1 MSASVMLFYYLWIA
15 PHVLEGIVLY
25 AMVRRGLHRQ
35 FPMFFLYISFE
46 IAQCSCLLAVSRYV
60 SYFGQVYIQV
70 YAVGL
75 AVSTAVRFAVIYELF
90 CHFFRRYPAISGAGK
105 LLFRGASLAL
115 LLIALGLAV
124 SAPGNTPA
132 ASLSDATYVAL
143 RTTTFAADR
152 AVSILQ
158 GGLLISLFLF
168 SRYFVLSWRSPA
180 FGIALGMGTFAIAE
194 FATTA
199 LRLYVPIS
207 NKVFDRSAMGIYHLC
222 VLIWILYVV
231 RPEPEFR
238 FELKSLPTYDLE
250 IWNQELERLL
260 QQ

>member
-1 MSASVMLFYYLWIA
+1 MSAPVMLFYYLWIA
-15 PHVLEGIVLY
+15 PHVLEGIILF
-25 AMVRRGLHRQ
+25 AMIRRGLHRQ

-46 IAQCSCLLAVSRYV
+46 IAQCFCLLGVSQCV
-60 SYFGQVYIQV
+60 SYFGPVYFQV

-75 AVSTAVRFAVIYELF
+75 AISTAIRFAVIYELF
-90 CHFFRRYPAISGAGK
+90 CHFFQRYPAIRGAGK
-105 LLFRGASLAL
+105 LLFRGASLVL

-124 SAPGNTPA
+124 SAPGNTPTA
-132 ASLSDATYVAL
+132 AGNEAAYVAL

-152 AVSILQ
+152 AVSVLQ

-199 LRLYVPIS
+199 LRLCVHID
-207 NKVFDRSAMGIYHLC
+207 NKVYDRASMGIYHLC
-222 VLIWILYVV
+222 VLVWILYLVGV
-231 RPEPEFR
+231 EREPR
-238 FELKSLPTYDLE
+238 FTLKVLPKYDLE

>member
-1 MSASVMLFYYLWIA
+1 MSHSLMLFYYLWLA
-15 PHVLEGIVLY
+15 PHALETIILF
-25 AMVRRGLHRQ
+25 AMFRRGLHRQ

-46 IAQCSCLLAVSRYV
+46 IAQCLCLLYVSQYV
-60 SYFGQVYIQV
+60 SYFHEVYFQV

-75 AVSTAVRFAVIYELF
+75 AISTAIRFAVIYELF

-105 LLFRGASLAL
+105 WLFRAASLVLLFL
-115 LLIALGLAV
+115 ALGLAI
-124 SAPGNTPA
+124 SAPGNVPPTSA
-132 ASLSDATYVAL
+132 NDATYLAL
-143 RTTTFAADR
+143 RSTTFAADQ
-152 AVSILQ
+152 AACVLQ

-199 LRLYVPIS
+199 LRLYLPIS
-207 NKVFDRSAMGIYHLC
+207 HDVYDRVGMGIYHLC
-222 VLIWILYVV
+222 VLIWISFLV
-231 RPEPEFR
+231 RPEPELR

-250 IWNQELERLL
+250 IWNQEMERLL
-260 QQ
+260 HQ

>member
-1 MSASVMLFYYLWIA
+1 MSASVMLYYYLWIA
-15 PHVLEGIVLY
+15 PHVLEAVILF

-46 IAQCSCLLAVSRYV
+46 IAQCFCLLYV
-60 SYFGQVYIQV
+60 SQYISYFSGVYFQV

-75 AVSTAVRFAVIYELF
+75 AISTAIRFAVIYELF

-105 LLFRGASLAL
+105 LLFRAASVVL
-115 LLIALGLAV
+115 LLIALGLAI
-124 SAPGNTPA
+124 SAPGNAPR
-132 ASLSDATYVAL
+132 ASLNDATYVAL
-143 RTTTFAADR
+143 KTTTFAADR
-152 AVSILQ
+152 AVSVLQ

-207 NKVFDRSAMGIYHLC
+207 NKVYDRAAMGIYHLC

-231 RPEPEFR
+231 RPEPELR
-238 FELKSLPTYDLE
+238 FELKNLPTYDLE
-250 IWNQELERLL
+250 IWNQELERILH
-260 QQ
+260 Q

>member
-1 MSASVMLFYYLWIA
+1 MSASVMLFYYLWIV
-15 PHVLEGIVLY
+15 PHVLEGIILF
-25 AMVRRGLHRQ
+25 AMIRRGLHRQ

-46 IAQCSCLLAVSRYV
+46 IAQCFCLFGVSQYV
-60 SYFGQVYIQV
+60 SYFGPVYFQV

-75 AVSTAVRFAVIYELF
+75 AISTAIRFAVIYELF
-90 CHFFRRYPAISGAGK
+90 CHFFRRYPGISGAGK
-105 LLFRGASLAL
+105 LLFRGASLVL
-115 LLIALGLAV
+115 LLVALGLAA
-124 SAPGNTPA
+124 SAPGKTPTPGVNE
-132 ASLSDATYVAL
+132 ATYITL

-152 AVSILQ
+152 AVSVLQ

-199 LRLYVPIS
+199 LRLYVDIS
-207 NKVFDRSAMGIYHLC
+207 NKVYDRAAMGLYHLC

-231 RPEPEFR
+231 RAEPELR
-238 FELKSLPTYDLE
+238 FELKSLPKYDLE
-250 IWNQELERLL
+250 IWNRELERLL

>member
-15 PHVLEGIVLY
+15 PHVLEGIILF
-25 AMVRRGLHRQ
+25 AMIRRGLHRQ

-46 IAQCSCLLAVSRYV
+46 IAQCFCLLGVSQYV
-60 SYFGQVYIQV
+60 SYFKPVYFQV

-75 AVSTAVRFAVIYELF
+75 AISTAIRFAVIYELF
-90 CHFFRRYPAISGAGK
+90 CHFFQRYPGISEAGK
-105 LLFRGASLAL
+105 VLFRCASVVL

-132 ASLSDATYVAL
+132 PAVNEAAYVTL

-152 AVSILQ
+152 AASVLQ

-168 SRYFVLSWRSPA
+168 SSYFVLSWRSPA

-194 FATTA
+194 FAMTA
-199 LRLYVPIS
+199 LRLYVHIS
-207 NKVFDRSAMGIYHLC
+207 DQAYDRAAMGVYHLC
-222 VLIWILYVV
+222 VLVWMLYLVGV
-231 RPEPEFR
+231 EREPR
-238 FELKSLPTYDLE
+238 FTLKALPKNDLE
-250 IWNQELERLL
+250 IWNRELERLL